1 MKIGRDGKIRT
12 CDPMHPMHVRYQ
24 AALRPDSKPR
34 IIGHLRMFRHQ
45 KSVELTY
52 FAAEHFVKHLIRLL
66 NCHRLSLPA
75 KIVILK

>member
-24 AALRPDSKPR
+24 AALRPDLKAC

-45 KSVELTY
+45 KSVDLAY
-52 FAAEHFVKHLIRLL
+52 SVAEHFVW
-66 NCHRLSLPA
+66 HRHQIAKLP
-75 KIVILK
+75 